1 MIKTK
6 YLIIGN
12 AAAAVG
18 GIDGIRSVDPEG
30 NILVVTEEN
39 HESYSR
45 PLISYWLEG
54 VVDRDHMAYRTP
66 DYYENNRVTVMTGSR
81 VKEIMPDKWMVT
93 LETGENISY
102 EKLLV
107 ATGSVPFVPPIKGRD
122 TAKNTFTFTTLD
134 DAVGIAELL
143 DGDARVVILGAG
155 LIGLKAAEAVVEQ
168 CASVTVIDLADRVM
182 PSVLDKEAS
191 LIIEGFLRK
200 KGIAL
205 ELETSIDTIG
215 DMEVKLSSNK
225 VLPYDILILAVG
237 TRPALQLVEEA
248 GGEVG
253 KGIITDSN
261 QLTTLPDVYAAGD
274 CTQSYDISS
283 DTDKNLALLPNAYL
297 QGEVAGKNMAGS
309 EAEYT
314 KAFPVNAMGLLGLY
328 MMTAGSYIGESKVV
342 TTEESFKKFFIEDN
356 RLKGFIIIGDCGRS
370 GIYTDLIR
378 ENTNLSELDAERLFE
393 EPQLMVFPKEE
404 RYAKVSVSH

>member
-191 LIIEGFLRK
+191 LIIEGFLKK

-283 DTDKNLALLPNAYL
+283 NTDKNLALLPNAYL

-378 ENTNLSELDAERLFE
+378 ENTDLSELDTDRLFE
-393 EPQLMVFPKEE
+393 EPQLMVFPREE

>member
-81 VKEIMPDKWMVT
+81 VKEIVPDKWMVT

-107 ATGSVPFVPPIKGRD
+107 ATGSVPFVTPIKGRD

-191 LIIEGFLRK
+191 LIIEGFLKK

-378 ENTNLSELDAERLFE
+378 ENTNLSELDTERLFE
-393 EPQLMVFPKEE
+393 EPQLMVFPKEK